1 MSKKFKLIALAL
13 LWTPSVL
20 IAQSVPQISVG
31 VDYSDQY
38 DLVIDPRYANVLT
51 DNTAFGFEIAFGS
64 KEFRLAG
71 TWAGLFNCRHLVK
84 LTGEYLSQNTN
95 FVFDQENKIL
105 LPLWDEQSAFGVSY
119 SFLSN
124 VWGITSYNVGLYEV
138 QARDENLIP
147 RTFVNYPY
155 TIFREVS
162 GSSVYGGFVGVTLQ
176 PWAYTR
182 LTGSVYYD
190 DVAYRNDFEPPPN
203 RQGFGAGACVEQIIH
218 PRLLFTVEASDRK
231 LYRQYSVKTSW
242 LIPIPRCAKL
252 EIALKGE
259 RVTGDLVIPEENR
272 VGVMLSYRWNL
283 PDYNPNYLV
292 PKTIEETALI
302 AVTKPVIRMPQVFA
316 ARDEHREYTP

>member
-1 MSKKFKLIALAL
+1 MLKKIKLAILAL

-20 IAQSVPQISVG
+20 LAQSMPQVSLG

-51 DNTAFGFEIAFGS
+51 DNTAFGFEIAFGP

-71 TWAGLFNCRHLVK
+71 TWIGLFNCRHLVK

-95 FVFDQENKIL
+95 FVFDQIL
-105 LPLWDEQSAFGVSY
+105 LPLWDEQSAFGISY
-119 SFLSN
+119 SLLNQSY
-124 VWGITSYNVGLYEV
+124 GITSYNIGLYEV

-147 RTFVNYPY
+147 RIFLAPPY
-155 TIFREVS
+155 TIFRDVS
-162 GSSVYGGFVGVTLQ
+162 GSSVYGGFVGVTVQ

-190 DVAYRNDFEPPPN
+190 DVAYHNRFEIPPD
-203 RQGFGAGACVEQIIH
+203 RQGFGVGLCVEQILH
-218 PRLLFTVEASDRK
+218 PRFLVTIEANDRK

-252 EIALKGE
+252 ELALKGE
-259 RVTGDLVIPEENR
+259 RVTGDLVTPEENR
-272 VGVMLSYRWNL
+272 VGVMLTYRWNL

-292 PKTIEETALI
+292 SKTIEETALI
-302 AVTKPVIRMPQVFA
+302 AATKPVIRMPQVFA
-316 ARDEHREYTP
+316 ARDEHRETLP